1 MTFWQRQEQTARL
14 RAIPLEAVLPLC
26 GAQPDPDDK
35 RKWHTPVGVLSVTG
49 AKFINWNQA
58 AGGGGAIDLVI
69 HLHRLDFKAALDWLA
84 RHFPGAMP
92 AQPLAPMP
100 PSALNLPLPDP
111 THLERVK
118 HYLVHQRGIDS
129 GLLAPLLQSGS
140 LYADT
145 RANAVFLL
153 RGKQGL
159 PVGAELRG
167 TSRSQWRGLAPGSQ
181 KDLGF
186 FAIPAEAIP
195 GTLPVGWRVI
205 LCESAIDAI
214 SCFALHPQCRCL
226 STSGARPNPRWLA
239 PFLDQGCEVWCGFDA
254 DPTGDDMAR
263 AMMTLHPAI
272 KRLRPS
278 HHDWND
284 QLTRRS

>member
-1 MTFWQRQEQTARL
+1 MTFGQRKEQAERL
-14 RAIPLEAVLPLC
+14 RAIPLELVLPLC
-26 GAQPDPDDK
+26 SAQPDPDDK
-35 RKWHTPVGVLSVTG
+35 RKWHTSVVVLSVTG
-49 AKFINWNQA
+49 VKFMNWNQA
-58 AGGGGAIDLVI
+58 AGGGGAIDLVM
-69 HLHRLDFKAALDWLA
+69 HLHRLDFKAAVDWLA
-84 RHFPGAMP
+84 LHFPGATP
-92 AQPLAPMP
+92 ARPLTPTLH
-100 PSALNLPLPDP
+100 SALNLPPSDP
-111 THLERVK
+111 SKLERVK

-140 LYADT
+140 LYADS
-145 RANAVFLL
+145 RANAVFLM
-153 RGKQGL
+153 RGKQSL

-167 TSRSQWRGLAPGSQ
+167 TTRSQWRGLAPGSQ

-186 FAIPAEAIP
+186 FAIPAEAFS

-239 PFLDQGCEVWCGFDA
+239 PLRDQGCELWCGFDA

-263 AMMTLHPAI
+263 AMMTLHPTI

-278 HHDWND
+278 QHDWND
-284 QLTRRS
+284 QLAIRG